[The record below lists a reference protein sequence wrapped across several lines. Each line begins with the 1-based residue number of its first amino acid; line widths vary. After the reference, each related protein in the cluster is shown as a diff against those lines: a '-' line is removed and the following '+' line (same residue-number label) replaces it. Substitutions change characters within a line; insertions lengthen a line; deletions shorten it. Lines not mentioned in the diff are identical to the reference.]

1 MKFED
6 KIRTKLSSS
15 TSGASHF
22 EESIGKYGGA
32 RTQTQTSNDG
42 KQKWVQ
48 SYQDHY
54 DEQLPIYHRVDITF
68 TADSHP
74 TSLTAVTAL
83 FLTPLTSKDSPQSAR
98 QAS

>member
-1 MKFED
+1 MKLEY

-32 RTQTQTSNDG
+32 RTQTQMSNDG
-42 KQKWVQ
+42 VH

-54 DEQLPIYHRVDITF
+54 DEQQPFYHRVDITF

-74 TSLTAVTAL
+74 PSLTAVTAL